1 MRRAFI
7 LATLTCILFAVAGV
21 TVAREN
27 SFTSSP
33 ASRSPRRVA
42 RNTANRESRASSP
55 TLADPTLPERKRLT
69 AIRTRSPF
77 VTRTR

>member
-27 SFTSSP
+27 SFTSS
-33 ASRSPRRVA
+33 SQDGA
-42 RNTANRESRASSP
+42 RAG
-55 TLADPTLPERKRLT
+55 
-69 AIRTRSPF
+69 
-77 VTRTR
+77 